1 MSSFTKPTI
10 YEEEID
16 DERLMNL
23 LQKRMQDPLF
33 KKRIYDTF
41 YKNNEEAATSNNV
54 REEDLE
60 KDTIVV
66 PTSVRAVKKL
76 PEIETNVIKPLVA
89 ENEYYDYSTRAS
101 SSPTDYYQGDD
112 GPYCL
117 R

>member
-1 MSSFTKPTI
+1 MSSFAKPTI

-16 DERLMNL
+16 DETLMNL

-66 PTSVRAVKKL
+66 PTSVRDVKKM
-76 PEIETNVIKPLVA
+76 PEIETNVIKPIVA
-89 ENEYYDYSTRAS
+89 ENEYYYSTRAS
-101 SSPTDYYQGDD
+101 PSPTDYYQGDD
-112 GPYCL
+112 GPYRL